1 MTMLLAAT
9 TTMTFDEWQ
18 DYFKQSGFRWHR
30 TDYPV
35 VSPETAQ
42 LALTALDEKIA
53 GSGVYGETLTE
64 CIAARDELQTAIC
77 HAQDV
82 S

>member
-1 MTMLLAAT
+1 MSTALSEQV
-9 TTMTFDEWQ
+9 MTFDECQ
-18 DYFKQSGFRWHR
+18 DYMRRSGFRFHR

-35 VSPETAQ
+35 ISPETAL

-53 GSGVYGETLTE
+53 ASGVYGDTLTD

-77 HAQDV
+77 AATEAA
-82 S
+82 